1 MISKSTKA
9 QDIEEI
15 AAQAHS
21 GTDISEHFTGQFQAK
36 QKISID
42 LPLALLRSIDAEC
55 TQQHLDRQT
64 WIKLACAEKIVK
76 IQGSSQVS

>member
-1 MISKSTKA
+1 MASKSTKV

-15 AAQAHS
+15 AEQAHS
-21 GTDISEHFTGQFQAK
+21 GADISEHFTGQFQAK

-55 TQQHLDRQT
+55 TQHNLDRQT
-64 WIKLACAEKIVK
+64 WIKLACVEKIAE
-76 IQGSSQVS
+76 IQGSSD